1 MIHVS
6 YRKESRKD
14 YGEDRNPSNTDLCRE
29 QLMLGCMLR
38 IADALEKMA
47 RPYVDLI
54 ERADRLDKDTISLA
68 ELCDKKDRQIRGL
81 RGAFKRM
88 QKGA

>member
-1 MIHVS
+1 M
-6 YRKESRKD
+6 
-14 YGEDRNPSNTDLCRE
+14 GEDKK
-29 QLMLGCMLR
+29 
-38 IADALEKMA
+38 KMG